1 MEEMDRNRTEQG
13 RQVHMG
19 NTYIQYIYI
28 YIKGLSRIPV
38 LLREV
43 RSSYSG
49 FHRIAFILRR
59 IQIRKKK
66 VPQRVELIHNVLKLL
81 IPLLHS

>member
-49 FHRIAFILRR
+49 FHRI
-59 IQIRKKK
+59 QIRKKK

>member
-28 YIKGLSRIPV
+28 YIG
-38 LLREV
+38 
-43 RSSYSG
+43 
-49 FHRIAFILRR
+49 AF
-59 IQIRKKK
+59 
-66 VPQRVELIHNVLKLL
+66 
-81 IPLLHS
+81 